1 MNAKVSYLSPAS
13 QQPELAEVLSTA
25 RAFMLEWQQGSLK
38 PLPALYESIERHAKL
53 LDTVTKRM
61 VTQALRVEAGL
72 QSSGLEDI
80 VDALED
86 IGEDPELLFIA
97 QETINNVLSNLTI
110 QISAV
115 KNASTEL
122 SALSAPDAS
131 RDEARLF
138 RQQMELETTSV
149 ALKAEIDAESAKIE
163 ALHTALKALEA
174 IDIEVKFDGLIP
186 TPEQLAA
193 LAVPGGQIA
202 LLSEAA
208 AQALKNLEKTLGQL
222 SADFNYSRLQAER
235 RQLTLGL
242 RTLQR
247 DLAANDRK
255 LAVCRQQLKTLENV
269 PVLVAQRKAC
279 LIALNALSMALG
291 SFFNLLK
298 NAQYKRI
305 EDLRAVDALFNV
317 LVAYQR
323 SMIRQI
329 SNAF

>member
-13 QQPELAEVLSTA
+13 QQPVLDDILSTT
-25 RAFMLEWQQGSLK
+25 RVFLLEWQQGNLK
-38 PLPALYESIERHAKL
+38 PLPTLYESIERHAKF
-53 LDTVTKRM
+53 LDSITKRM
-61 VTQALRVEAGL
+61 ATQALRMEAEL
-72 QSSGLEDI
+72 HASGLEDI

-97 QETINNVLSNLTI
+97 QETINKVLSNLTI
-110 QISAV
+110 QISGV

-122 SALSAPDAS
+122 SALSAPNAS

-149 ALKAEIDAESAKIE
+149 ALKAEIDAESSKIE

-222 SADFNYSRLQAER
+222 SADLNYSRLQAER

-247 DLAANDRK
+247 DLAANSRT
-255 LAVCRQQLKTLENV
+255 LATCRQQLKALENV
-269 PVLVAQRKAC
+269 PRLVAQRKAC

-291 SFFNLLK
+291 SFYNLLK
-298 NAQYKRI
+298 NAKYKGI
-305 EDLRAVDALFNV
+305 EDLRAIEAFLKT
-317 LVAYQR
+317 LLAYQR
-323 SMIRQI
+323 SMIKQI